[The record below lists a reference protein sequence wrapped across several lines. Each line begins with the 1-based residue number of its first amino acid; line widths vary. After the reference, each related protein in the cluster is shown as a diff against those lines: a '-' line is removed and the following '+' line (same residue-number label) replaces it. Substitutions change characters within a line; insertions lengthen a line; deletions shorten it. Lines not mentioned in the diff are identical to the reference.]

1 MCVCVFP
8 GFVSVS
14 VCVRVHFLFVS
25 PQLQRMDIRYI
36 DTELQEVT
44 AKLVELGKDLLAVRS
59 RKEDLPARLQNASIK
74 GIRSQIEDLKILQDI
89 LITNKTAASLLSVRN
104 TTSRPVVSAKLATPP
119 KANSSDVTKLTSLRD
134 IMERM
139 IQSKIVVRLGNDSF
153 YDANLDLA
161 AALGS
166 PDMFLRQVPTEIC
179 ETVVL
184 SKVNEIQEKIALKSL
199 LQSKLES
206 TGQQALQENSEL
218 LEGIDTSSVTGSS
231 AGAVTTGLYF
241 KPRCIGH
248 TNHVYTLAAKVDFC
262 SKHGPLFMELKN
274 SGESEGS
281 DMTNPCYDVLQQ
293 ALWRL
298 YVLRSS
304 NALVKMAVVLASTG
318 RSAWRISFIRD
329 LDRFQK
335 NDGNSFECVT
345 IARIEHADIWQ
356 NWNGYSN
363 LFKIDPDSY
372 LTADAVHL
380 TKALACIGDPFS
392 CISQLVACS
401 NHRVYGISIPR
412 MFSENRNGKIVSIIG
427 ATVEKYDVC
436 IKVIGDER
444 FAHEAVATLAV
455 GTAYHE
461 MHPFSRYY
469 VLGVVSSYADPLE
482 CFEQLDINPAPVEP
496 PAKSPALD
504 RKESTFIE
512 AGSEFKANVISALI
526 PPAVLQRRNLST
538 RRLLPWMDRVC
549 SPERWAQGGSIVMM
563 PGEPVELD
571 ESNIMTWMKCVHRDL
586 EVIHSAKYCHCDIR
600 PSNVLKFG
608 DTFHLIDFD
617 LSVPIGGTVVFSK
630 GGQFDYRPTSF
641 LSVSC
646 GEEVTWDEKHDYTM
660 VTMVIAKK
668 ALFLGKNRAR

>member
-1 MCVCVFP
+1 
-8 GFVSVS
+8 
-14 VCVRVHFLFVS
+14 
-25 PQLQRMDIRYI
+25 MDINKI
-36 DTELQEVT
+36 DNRLQEVT
-44 AKLVELGKDLLAVRS
+44 AKLAELTDDLCLIAL
-59 RKEDLPARLQNASIK
+59 RKKDLPARLLNVSTKVIQ
-74 GIRSQIEDLKILQDI
+74 SQIEELQLARGF
-89 LITNKTAASLLSVRN
+89 LITSKDAVSSLSVGN
-104 TTSRPVVSAKLATPP
+104 TTSRTVVSAKLATPS
-119 KANSSDVTKLTSLRD
+119 KANSSDVTKMTSLRD

-166 PDMFLRQVPTEIC
+166 PDMFVRQVPTEIC

-206 TGQQALQENSEL
+206 IGQQVLQENSEL

-298 YVLRSS
+298 YILRCS

-335 NDGNSFECVT
+335 NDGNNPFECVT

-392 CISQLVACS
+392 CISRLVACS
-401 NHRVYGISIPR
+401 NHRVYGVSIPR

-444 FAHEAVATLAV
+444 FAQEAVATLAV

-461 MHPFSRYY
+461 KHPFSRYY
-469 VLGVVSSYADPLE
+469 VLGVVPSCAVSLE
-482 CFEQLDINPAPVEP
+482 GFQQLDINPAPAEP
-496 PAKSPALD
+496 PAETPALD

-512 AGSEFKANVISALI
+512 AGSEFKANVLSALI

-608 DTFHLIDFD
+608 DTYHLIDFD
-617 LSVPIGGTVVFSK
+617 LAVPTGEYIEFSK
-630 GGQFDYRPTSF
+630 GARFDYRPAS
-641 LSVSC
+641 LIHVSC
-646 GEEVTWDEKHDYTM
+646 GVEVSWDEKHDYGM
-660 VTMVIAKK
+660 VTMVIARHI
-668 ALFLGKNRAR
+668 FPDMNRAR